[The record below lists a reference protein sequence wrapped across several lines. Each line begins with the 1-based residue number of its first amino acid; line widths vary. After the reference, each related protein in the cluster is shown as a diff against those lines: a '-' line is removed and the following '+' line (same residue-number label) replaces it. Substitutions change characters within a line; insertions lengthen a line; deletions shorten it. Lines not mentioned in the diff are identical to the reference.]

1 MESGPNIEPGYQ
13 SVMSRRLLLKNWLA
27 KPTISTTKNEQRI
40 TKNDFT
46 NHEKH
51 RCLYPLSSL
60 IASIFSCSFC
70 ADSMSFPAFFM
81 SLSIRS
87 LWYS

>member
-46 NHEKH
+46 NH
-51 RCLYPLSSL
+51 
-60 IASIFSCSFC
+60 
-70 ADSMSFPAFFM
+70 DSAQV
-81 SLSIRS
+81 SLSLVFAHS
-87 LWYS
+87 LYILL